1 MDISGQGLLWF
12 ARPQL
17 FFNCTLCP
25 TGMQARKQRHMEV
38 SLVFFSTFEPINI
51 TPQSIMQRNGV
62 PMFYDTASSSGIE
75 PSLYLCLAG
84 NVLGRVP
91 MLPCFVAGNKHPT
104 LPHSIGSRQGAVA
117 DTRPGAGNGSR
128 LYELSPWMWRY
139 GRGQPRKVSVEDA
152 EARRQERLSEARR
165 RSAETVTSVVSHVRI
180 RTYFPAKYV
189 RIRLCTYRTYSYVL
203 MYVFSVRIVR
213 ILAFVLKTVRSYS
226 YVFL

>member
-1 MDISGQGLLWF
+1 MLNNTCGQDCVCLIAPYPYNPDPPEDFNRTRDMDISGEGLMWF

-17 FFNCTLCP
+17 FFKCTLCP
-25 TGMQARKQRHMEV
+25 TGMKARKQRHMEV

-51 TPQSIMQRNGV
+51 TPRSIMQRNGV

-75 PSLYLCLAG
+75 PSLYLCPAG

-117 DTRPGAGNGSR
+117 DTRPDAGNGSR

-139 GRGQPRKVSVEDA
+139 GRGQPRKVSVADA
-152 EARRQERLSEARR
+152 EARRRERMSEARR
-165 RSAETVTSVVSHVRI
+165 QAAETVKRQ
-180 RTYFPAKYV
+180 RDQRGDDYAA
-189 RIRLCTYRTYSYVL
+189 RQ
-203 MYVFSVRIVR
+203 
-213 ILAFVLKTVRSYS
+213 RSRGAGGAGAQ
-226 YVFL
+226 

>member
-1 MDISGQGLLWF
+1 MLHNTCGQDCVCLIAPYPNNPNQPEDFDIRRDMDISGQGLLWF
-12 ARPQL
+12 GKPQL
-17 FFNCTLCP
+17 FFKCTMCP

-75 PSLYLCLAG
+75 PSLYLCLAR
-84 NVLGRVP
+84 NVLGCVP
-91 MLPCFVAGNKHPT
+91 MLPSFVASNKHPT

-139 GRGQPRKVSVEDA
+139 GRGQPRKISVAEA
-152 EARRQERLSEARR
+152 EARRQERTLASRQQAVTLKRR
-165 RSAETVTSVVSHVRI
+165 LEQRGADFYERQRSRRAGQAQE
-180 RTYFPAKYV
+180 
-189 RIRLCTYRTYSYVL
+189 
-203 MYVFSVRIVR
+203 
-213 ILAFVLKTVRSYS
+213 
-226 YVFL
+226 